1 MKTKTL
7 FVTLAIIALAANAF
21 AHEYWFEPG
30 SFFLKPGDST
40 PIHLYVGD
48 GLSKDLE
55 EREYQPDMTPMF
67 SLFFGNGATDVRSSL
82 AAGQTPV
89 HKFSASEP
97 GNYLLAMH
105 RDWAYITLE
114 PEEFEAYLRE
124 DGMGYIIAERR
135 KLGETDSPGKERY
148 SRYLKSLIQ
157 VGDAQDENFGRDAG
171 LKLEI
176 TPDENPYSKRLGSTL
191 SFTVKFDGKPLA
203 GKTVFASNRS
213 TAKQKLRTDRNG
225 RVRMRINAEGLWLV
239 HLVFMQRC
247 ASECGEA
254 DWESFWGAYSFGVR

>member
-1 MKTKTL
+1 MKSKIL
-7 FVTLAIIALAANAF
+7 SASLAIFAFAANAF

-30 SFFLKPGDST
+30 SFFLRSGEST
-40 PIHLYVGD
+40 PVHLYVGD

-55 EREYQPDMTPMF
+55 ERGFQPDMTPMF
-67 SLFFGNGATDVRSSL
+67 SLFFGSGASDVRASL

-89 HKFSASEP
+89 YRLSVNEP

-114 PEEFEAYLRE
+114 PAEFEAYLRE
-124 DGMGYIIAERR
+124 DGMEYIIAERR

-157 VGDAQDENFGRDAG
+157 VGDVQDENYRRDAG

-176 TPDENPYSKRLGSTL
+176 TPDENPYAKRVGSTL
-191 SFTVKFDGKPLA
+191 SFTVRFDGKPLS
-203 GKTVFASNRS
+203 GKRVFASNRS
-213 TAKQKLRTDRNG
+213 SAKQKLRTDRNG
-225 RVRMRINAEGLWLV
+225 RVRMKINGEGLWLV

-247 ASECGEA
+247 VSECGEA